1 MVTLELLY
9 FDGCPNHQPT
19 VELAREVLL
28 ELGIQA
34 EIREVRV
41 ETAEDAQT
49 HRFVG
54 SPTLRVDGEDIEP
67 QARARTD
74 FGLSCRIYASGGI
87 PGRKLLVE
95 ALRTRTGGRA

>member
-1 MVTLELLY
+1 MTLEVLY

-28 ELGIQA
+28 ALGLEA

-41 ETAEDAQT
+41 ETAEDAQA

-54 SPTLRVDGEDIEP
+54 SPTLRVDGDDIEP

-74 FGLSCRIYASGGI
+74 FGLSCRIYTSGGM
-87 PGRKLLVE
+87 PGRELLVE
-95 ALRTRTGGRA
+95 ALRTKTGGRE